1 MEEDPNYEIFHN
13 VRVFFFKIRYIHI
26 FHKWKTLFIVLNFYA
41 YKFDDTTRQGEFS
54 FVNLILPP
62 SSQWRTVKFA
72 KREIHIHATIFA
84 HTFLSS
90 FIGLKYWRTLRQ
102 RLALSTPNF
111 DFEVGGKLYRRFHLF
126 DGEKSKFNLLSE
138 RELVPRQFYRPRAE
152 HFLLSPGGLELKIGR
167 RNAITGR
174 PKLAYFTTT
183 RCIKLVQ
190 RPGVATP
197 TCPRFYLRSVSFRGR
212 RLARYWISI
221 LIVNRGM
228 PSSAILPWLKIGR
241 STFMEYVLRSYNART
256 MHREYVNP
264 CLRMWSFSR
273 RRCSHW
279 HALLDY
285 L

>member
-1 MEEDPNYEIFHN
+1 MRQSLPTHFYPVSSASNIDVHLDNALRYRHRTSISKLAENFIQDSISLTGKNPNLT
-13 VRVFFFKIRYIHI
+13 FF
-26 FHKWKTLFIVLNFYA
+26 
-41 YKFDDTTRQGEFS
+41 
-54 FVNLILPP
+54 
-62 SSQWRTVKFA
+62 
-72 KREIHIHATIFA
+72 
-84 HTFLSS
+84 
-90 FIGLKYWRTLRQ
+90 
-102 RLALSTPNF
+102 PN
-111 DFEVGGKLYRRFHLF
+111 
-126 DGEKSKFNLLSE
+126 
-138 RELVPRQFYRPRAE
+138 VPRQFYRPRAE

-256 MHREYVNP
+256 THREYVNP